1 MQDLAEQKILAYA
14 LALLG
19 IFVWLD
25 SSLNSLED
33 NLPEDRKKRVMI
45 EKSQGWLL
53 QFFAWANCWWKCQVL
68 KCRRLEDAHCMEE
81 ANASFYVIFLR
92 SQLCMKVRDGSA
104 VKSSN
109 ARDSGDASSIS
120 GSGRTPG
127 EGNGNPLQYSCVNS
141 AWSVMWSVYDQ
152 PRVHCMISHV
162 SSVW

>member
-1 MQDLAEQKILAYA
+1 MLAHETEQKILAYA

-92 SQLCMKVRDGSA
+92 SQLCMKVLAVSA

-109 ARDSGDASSIS
+109 ARDSGDSSSIS

-127 EGNGNPLQYSCVNS
+127 EGNGNPPQYSCLENPLDRG
-141 AWSVMWSVYDQ
+141 AW
-152 PRVHCMISHV
+152 RATVHGV
-162 SSVW
+162 AKE